1 MSPVS
6 RFLSLAL
13 LALAGCERGP
23 APGHAVVDF
32 RHTRAPVNTPVA
44 AWKEDGVSAEELKQR
59 LEEMSPALRERYQ
72 TLEQKREYVEGL
84 ARFELLVQE
93 AIARGLQN
101 DPEVVAST
109 KRALVSRLMRAQL
122 DEAKPPVSDAEVAA
136 WYESHR
142 EDYVR
147 PEQVRL
153 SHLFLAAPRADAAR
167 VETARVKG
175 EKLLAQAKT
184 LPPKDFTAFGRLARA
199 HSEEPRTQ
207 PLDGDLR
214 YRSLEELGRD
224 FGPEVA
230 EAARGLLAS
239 GTGALSGV
247 VRTDAGLHVLQLTGH
262 QPALNMKLEDV
273 REQITNRLSQEK
285 RTRAWAELLAGLERR
300 SGFSVDAATL
310 SRVHVDLSTPMRPPS
325 GPPPGTLPAPR
336 PSAPPPSVSMER
348 P

>member
-13 LALAGCERGP
+13 LTLLGCERGP
-23 APGHAVVDF
+23 APGHALVDF
-32 RHTRAPVNTPVA
+32 RHTREPGGTPVA
-44 AWKEDGVSAEELKQR
+44 TWKDDSVTAEELKQR

-93 AIARGLQN
+93 ALARGLQD

-122 DEAKPPVSDAEVAA
+122 DEARPPVSEAEVAA
-136 WYESHR
+136 DYERHR
-142 EDYVR
+142 EDHVR

-153 SHLFLAAPRADAAR
+153 SHLFLAAPRADVAHG
-167 VETARVKG
+167 ETARAKA
-175 EKLLAQAKT
+175 EKLLAEAKA
-184 LPPKDFTAFGRLARA
+184 LPPRDFTAFGRLARA

-214 YRSLEELGRD
+214 YRSLEELARD

-230 EAARGLLAS
+230 GAARGLLAS
-239 GTGALSGV
+239 GPGALSGV
-247 VRTDAGLHVLQLTGH
+247 VRTEAGLHVLQLTGH
-262 QPALNMKLEDV
+262 QPALNLTLEDV
-273 REQITNRLSQEK
+273 RERISNRLSQEK

-300 SGFSVDAATL
+300 SGLGVDAAAL
-310 SRVHVDLSTPMRPPS
+310 SRVHVDVSTPMRPPS
-325 GPPPGTLPAPR
+325 GPAPGTLPAPL
-336 PSAPPPSVSMER
+336 PSAPPSPPGGR

>member
-1 MSPVS
+1 MSPAY

-32 RHTRAPVNTPVA
+32 RHTRAPVSTPVA

-84 ARFELLVQE
+84 VRFELLVQE
-93 AIARGLQN
+93 ALARGLQN

-136 WYESHR
+136 WYESHQ

-153 SHLFLAAPRADAAR
+153 SHVFLAAPRADAAR
-167 VETARVKG
+167 VESARAKA
-175 EKLLAQAKT
+175 EKLLAEAKA

-230 EAARGLLAS
+230 GAARGLLAS
-239 GTGALSGV
+239 GPGTLSGV
-247 VRTDAGLHVLQLTGH
+247 VRTDAGLHLLQLTGH
-262 QPALNMKLEDV
+262 QAALNLKLEDV
-273 REQITNRLSQEK
+273 REQMTNRLSQEK

-300 SGFSVDAATL
+300 SGFNVDAATL
-310 SRVHVDLSTPMRPPS
+310 SRVHVDVSTPMRPPS
-325 GPPPGTLPAPR
+325 GPPPGSIPAPL
-336 PSAPPPSVSMER
+336 PSSPVER

>member
-13 LALAGCERGP
+13 LALVGCERGP

-32 RHTRAPVNTPVA
+32 RHSREPGGTPVA
-44 AWKEDGVSAEELKQR
+44 AWKDDRLTAEELKQR

-72 TLEQKREYVEGL
+72 TLEQKREYVEGQ

-93 AIARGLQN
+93 ALARGLQN

-122 DEAKPPVSDAEVAA
+122 DEARPPVSEAEVAA
-136 WYESHR
+136 YYESHK

-153 SHLFLAAPRADAAR
+153 SHIFLAAPRTDAAR
-167 VETARVKG
+167 GETARVKA
-175 EKLLAQAKT
+175 EKVLAEAKA
-184 LPPKDFTAFGRLARA
+184 LPPRDFTAFGRLART

-214 YRSLEELGRD
+214 YRSLEELGQD

-239 GTGALSGV
+239 GPGALSGV
-247 VRTDAGLHVLQLTGH
+247 VSTEAGLHVLQLTGH
-262 QPALNMKLEDV
+262 QTALNLKLEDM
-273 REQITNRLSQEK
+273 REQISNRLSQEK

-310 SRVHVDLSTPMRPPS
+310 SRVHVDVSTPMRPAS
-325 GPPPGTLPAPR
+325 GPPPGTIPAPT
-336 PSAPPPSVSMER
+336 PAAPPSSASVER

>member
-1 MSPVS
+1 MSFSS
-6 RFLSLAL
+6 RFLALAL
-13 LALAGCERGP
+13 LALVGCERGP
-23 APGHAVVDF
+23 APGHALVDF
-32 RHTRAPVNTPVA
+32 RHASQPGGTPVA
-44 AWKEDGVSAEELKQR
+44 TWKDDKVTAEELTRR

-93 AIARGLQN
+93 ALARGLQN

-109 KRALVSRLMRAQL
+109 KRALVSRLMRSQL

-136 WYESHR
+136 WYEGHQ

-153 SHLFLAAPRADAAR
+153 SHVFLAAPRVDAAR
-167 VETARVKG
+167 GETARAKA
-175 EKLLAQAKT
+175 EQLLAEAKT

-207 PLDGDLR
+207 PLDGDVR

-230 EAARGLLAS
+230 EAARGLLAGGP
-239 GTGALSGV
+239 GTLSGV

-262 QPALNMKLEDV
+262 QSALNLKLEDV
-273 REQITNRLSQEK
+273 REQISNRLSQEK

-300 SGFSVDAATL
+300 AGFRVDAATL
-310 SRVHVDLSTPMRPPS
+310 SRVHVDVSTPMRPLS
-325 GPPPGTLPAPR
+325 GPPPGTIPAPT
-336 PSAPPPSVSMER
+336 PSAPPPSVALER